1 MSRYLGPV
9 RAAGLVICSAGV
21 LLASGALQRADA
33 DTSPITVDY
42 DVFAGGMHVLT
53 SVLEINLED
62 RSYNARLGAELAGMP
77 GWFAEWAAVVQ
88 SDGAIQRG
96 ALNPAQYSAE
106 RVRRGESQKTVLD
119 FGGEGEVGVTFVP
132 ERNDSDELVPA
143 ELLTESLDPLSGLIS
158 VINTVT
164 EGGECAAT
172 IPVFDGRRRYD
183 VVFTDRGLDELRP
196 SSKSSFAGVARR
208 CRMRLEPVAG
218 AFKDDD
224 DDDSFWNTRP
234 ENSRRRQLD
243 IWLARPIADG
253 PIIPVRMIGR
263 SSIGA
268 FIIHMRNVQIPVST
282 ADAEA
287 PEGCTVVVEC

>member
-1 MSRYLGPV
+1 MFRFLGAV
-9 RAAGLVICSAGV
+9 RAAALVLCSAGV

-33 DTSPITVDY
+33 DSSPIAVDY
-42 DVFAGGMHVLT
+42 DVFAGGMHVLS

-77 GWFAEWAAVVQ
+77 GWFADWAAEVQ

-96 ALNPAQYSAE
+96 ELNPAQYSAE

-119 FGGEGEVGVTFVP
+119 FAGEGEVGVTFVP
-132 ERNDSDELVPA
+132 ERNDSDDLVPA
-143 ELLTESLDPLSGLIS
+143 ELLAESLDPLSGLIS
-158 VINTVT
+158 MINTVT

-196 SSKSSFAGVARR
+196 SSKSSFSGVARR
-208 CRMRLEPVAG
+208 CRMQLEPIAG
-218 AFKDDD
+218 AIKDDD
-224 DDDSFWNTRP
+224 DDDSFWNSRP
-234 ENSRRRQLD
+234 ENRRRRQLD

-268 FIIHMRNVQIPVST
+268 FIIHMRNVQVPVSI
-282 ADAEA
+282 ADTET

>member
-1 MSRYLGPV
+1 MFRYLGPV
-9 RAAGLVICSAGV
+9 RAAGLVLCSAGV
-21 LLASGALQRADA
+21 LLASGAVQRADA
-33 DTSPITVDY
+33 DSSPVAVDY

-62 RSYNARLGAELAGMP
+62 RSYNARLGAQLAGMP

-88 SDGAIQRG
+88 SDGEIQRG
-96 ALNPAQYSAE
+96 ELNPAQYSAE
-106 RVRRGESQKTVLD
+106 RVRRGESRKTVLD

-132 ERNDSDELVPA
+132 ERNDSDEPVPA
-143 ELLTESLDPLSGLIS
+143 ELLTETLDPLSGLIS

-164 EGGECAAT
+164 EGGGCAGT
-172 IPVFDGRRRYD
+172 IPVYDGRRRYD
-183 VVFTDRGLDELRP
+183 LVFTDRGLDDLRP
-196 SSKSSFAGVARR
+196 SSKSGFAGVARR
-208 CRMRLEPVAG
+208 CRMQLEPVAG

-224 DDDSFWNTRP
+224 DDDSFWNSRP
-234 ENSRRRQLD
+234 ENRRRRQLD
-243 IWLARPIADG
+243 IWLARPMAEG
-253 PIIPVRMIGR
+253 PIIPVRMVGR

-268 FIIHMRNVQIPVST
+268 FVIHMRNVQIPVST